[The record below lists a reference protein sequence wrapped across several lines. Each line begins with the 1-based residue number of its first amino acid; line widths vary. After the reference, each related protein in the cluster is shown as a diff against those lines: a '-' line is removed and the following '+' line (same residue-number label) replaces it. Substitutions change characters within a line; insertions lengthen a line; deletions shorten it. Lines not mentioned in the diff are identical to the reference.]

1 MGCKKILKFT
11 CLTIK
16 FHNSNH
22 TNVLDYKASN
32 LTLSLGAWEEP
43 KGLEVVPGGRIPAAI
58 AAAEG
63 GGRTAGLPL
72 TAAAAGDLLR
82 SRLFFRGILILTY

>member
-1 MGCKKILKFT
+1 MY
-11 CLTIK
+11 
-16 FHNSNH
+16 S
-22 TNVLDYKASN
+22 LDYKASN

-82 SRLFFRGILILTY
+82 SRLFFRGILILTYEERYLN